1 MQSAH
6 AGTLETRARTSVPGH
21 TEGVAPKTHNLLV
34 LSDVHLGSE
43 LVFHVRPDAPRRT
56 GSSERRDRDLI
67 ALLDWYRTHPV
78 GERPWRLLIGGDFID
93 FTGMSVSPRAS
104 EIVTELTVEEVAHG
118 LGGAADH
125 AVAKLRLVLAHH
137 SEVVRALA
145 AFVAAGNQLV
155 IVPGNHDVDWH
166 WDELQAEFRARL
178 SELAGASAERVQFA
192 PWFYYEE
199 GLIYLE
205 HGHQYDPYC
214 SHDHV
219 LYPVSP
225 KDPKRTTRSL
235 SDVLVRYVVRP
246 TRGMTEGGHDRMS
259 ALDYVRF
266 ALSLGVSGTL
276 ALARRFSRA
285 NRALFELWREHVSEA
300 AEWARRTHERKMRA
314 LSEATKISFEKLLE
328 LAGLQRPP
336 LTRSLSAIASGMMLD
351 QLVMA
356 LVSSIAFVLVFAWF
370 GDWVIALASSALVF
384 SLLLLARRVWFAR
397 QAVEPSAELRE
408 RSTHVS
414 HLFPA
419 AFIVMG
425 HTHLPEVE
433 AAGPGSTYVNLGAWA
448 EEEASAGAAPA
459 LPATRT
465 HFVLIHAEHGT
476 SAGLMTWDQG
486 APRPFRAPG
495 APA

>member
-1 MQSAH
+1 
-6 AGTLETRARTSVPGH
+6 
-21 TEGVAPKTHNLLV
+21 
-34 LSDVHLGSE
+34 
-43 LVFHVRPDAPRRT
+43 
-56 GSSERRDRDLI
+56 
-67 ALLDWYRTHPV
+67 
-78 GERPWRLLIGGDFID
+78 
-93 FTGMSVSPRAS
+93 MSVSPRAS
-104 EIVTELTVEEVAHG
+104 EIVTELTAEELAHG

-125 AVAKLRLVLAHH
+125 AIAKLRMVLAHH
-137 SEVVRALA
+137 AEVVRALA
-145 AFVAAGNQLV
+145 TFVAAGNQLV
-155 IVPGNHDVDWH
+155 IVPGNHDADWH
-166 WDELQAEFRARL
+166 WDELQSEFRARL
-178 SELAGASAERVQFA
+178 TEFTNVSADRVQFA

-225 KDPKRTTRSL
+225 KDPKRTTQSL

-246 TRGMTEGGHDRMS
+246 TRGMTEGGHDRMG
-259 ALDYVRF
+259 ALDYLRF

-285 NRALFELWREHVSEA
+285 NHALFELWREHVSEA

-314 LSEATKISFEKLLE
+314 LSEATKISFERLLD

-356 LVSSIAFVLVFAWF
+356 LASSLSFVLVFAWLD
-370 GDWVIALASSALVF
+370 DWATAALSGSLVF
-384 SLLLLARRVWFAR
+384 LLFSLARRAWFTR
-397 QAVEPSAELRE
+397 QTVEPSAELRE

-419 AFIVMG
+419 PFIVMG

-448 EEEASAGAAPA
+448 EEESSAGAPPA

-465 HFVLIHAEHGT
+465 HFVLIHAEDGA
-476 SAGLMTWDQG
+476 SAELLTWAEG
-486 APRPFRAPG
+486 GPKPFRA
-495 APA
+495 ASA

>member
-1 MQSAH
+1 MPS
-6 AGTLETRARTSVPGH
+6 
-21 TEGVAPKTHNLLV
+21 KTHNLLV

-67 ALLDWYRTHPV
+67 ALLDWYRTNPV
-78 GERPWRLLIGGDFID
+78 GQRPWRLLIGGDFID

-104 EIVTELTVEEVAHG
+104 EIVTELTAEELAHG

-125 AVAKLRLVLAHH
+125 AIAKLRMVLAHH
-137 SEVVRALA
+137 AEVAHALA
-145 AFVAAGNQLV
+145 KFVAAGNQLV
-155 IVPGNHDVDWH
+155 IVPGNHDADWH
-166 WDELQAEFRARL
+166 WDELQSEFRARL
-178 SELAGASAERVQFA
+178 REFADVGADRVHFA

-225 KDPKRTTRSL
+225 RDPKRTTLSL

-246 TRGMTEGGHDRMS
+246 TRGMTEGGHDKMS
-259 ALDYVRF
+259 ALDYLRF

-276 ALARRFSRA
+276 ALAHRFSRA

-300 AEWARRTHERKMRA
+300 AEWAQRAHERKMRA
-314 LSEATKISFEKLLE
+314 LSEATKISFERLLE

-351 QLVMA
+351 QVAMA
-356 LVSSIAFVLVFAWF
+356 LSSSISFALVFAWL
-370 GDWVIALASSALVF
+370 GDWVLALASSSLVF
-384 SLLLLARRVWFAR
+384 VLLLLARRAWFTR
-397 QAVEPSAELRE
+397 QTVEPSAELRE
-408 RSTHVS
+408 RSAHVS

-448 EEEASAGAAPA
+448 EEEPSEGAVPA

-465 HFVLIHAEHGT
+465 HFVLIHAEHGA
-476 SAGLMTWDQG
+476 SAELLTWDHG
-486 APRPFRAPG
+486 APRPFRAAN